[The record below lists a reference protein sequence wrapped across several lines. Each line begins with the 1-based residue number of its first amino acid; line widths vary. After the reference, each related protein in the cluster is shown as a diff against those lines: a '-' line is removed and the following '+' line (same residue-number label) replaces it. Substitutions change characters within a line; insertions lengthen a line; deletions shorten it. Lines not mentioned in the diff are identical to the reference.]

1 MKRIVLS
8 TILAVSLLITSCSAS
23 NTETT
28 SVTTEATTEATTTTT
43 AETTTEATTVRT
55 FSSDPI
61 SSLSDVCSITAKALK
76 NNNETALTMVEDAFA
91 KEFELLEERP
101 LPENEKTPYKYTYK
115 CDVLIEG
122 YLFTQVVFWCNK
134 DHVVTEID
142 YDFYSSDKNTQ
153 SDYYKY
159 ISSKLSKVFKIP
171 GEDFSVTSDFKIK
184 TFEPGDGYFYAIS
197 NTESYVDSEDRVT
210 LSVGGATT

>member
-91 KEFELLEERP
+91 KEFELLESISFP
-101 LPENEKTPYKYTYK
+101 DNQKTPNRYTYQ

-122 YLFTQVVFWCNK
+122 YLFTQVIFWCDK
-134 DHVVTEID
+134 DNVVTEIA
-142 YDFYSSDKNTQ
+142 YDFYSTDESAR

-171 GEDFSVTSDFKIK
+171 GKDYTVTSDLKMLC
-184 TFEPGDGYFYAIS
+184 FEPGDGYSYS
-197 NTESYVDSEDRVT
+197 VLNVESYVDSENRVS
-210 LSVGGATT
+210 LSVAGATT

>member
-8 TILAVSLLITSCSAS
+8 TILAVSLVITSCSAS

-43 AETTTEATTVRT
+43 SETTTEATTVRT

-61 SSLSDVCSITAKALK
+61 SSLSDVCSVKDKALK
-76 NNNETALTMVEDAFA
+76 NSNETALTMVEDAFA

-122 YLFTQVVFWCNK
+122 YLFTQVVFWCDK
-134 DHVVTEID
+134 DHVVTVIE
-142 YDFYSSDKNTQ
+142 YDFYSADKNTQ

-159 ISSKLSKVFKIP
+159 ISSKLSKLFKMP
-171 GEDFSVTSDFKIK
+171 GEDFSITSDFKIK
-184 TFEPGDGYFYAIS
+184 TFVPGDGYSYAVS
-197 NTESYVDSEDRVT
+197 NSESYVDSEDRVT
-210 LSVGGATT
+210 LSVSEATT